1 MRSDL
6 TPQIL
11 IKTLN
16 KLGHSVFESDSK
28 PFNLNIVAIR
38 EDNPTPNKF
47 NDLLCV
53 FWKYKGKWS
62 MVQWECT
69 TLAGI
74 PWMSSPLNKKGCAI
88 LKPGQYKGAWR
99 IGMHRGQYKALTQA
113 KPVDVYRDN
122 DKDLEY
128 DMVESSVDNGLF
140 GINWHRA
147 NSKFES
153 VDVNKFSAGCI
164 VTANPHEYDMFIK
177 ICDEAAEVW
186 GNSFTGTLIKESDI
200 Q

>member
-1 MRSDL
+1 MTFYVYSGS
-6 TPQIL
+6 T
-11 IKTLN
+11 KES
-16 KLGHSVFESDSK
+16 GVWFSGSV
-28 PFNLNIVAIR
+28 
-38 EDNPTPNKF
+38 
-47 NDLLCV
+47 LLLL
-53 FWKYKGKWS
+53 
-62 MVQWECT
+62 E
-69 TLAGI
+69 
-74 PWMSSPLNKKGCAI
+74 
-88 LKPGQYKGAWR
+88 
-99 IGMHRGQYKALTQA
+99 TQA

>member
-16 KLGHSVFESDSK
+16 KLGHAVFETDSK
-28 PFNLNIVAIR
+28 PYNLNIVAIR
-38 EDNPTPNKF
+38 ADKPTPNDF
-47 NDLLCV
+47 NDLFCV
-53 FWKYKGKWS
+53 FWKYKGRWS
-62 MVQWECT
+62 MIQWEGT

-74 PWMSSPLNKKGCAI
+74 PWMKTPLNEKGCAI
-88 LKPGQYKGAWR
+88 LKPGQYRGAWK
-99 IGMHRGQYKALTQA
+99 IGMHRGSYKALVQA

-122 DKDLEY
+122 DKDVEY
-128 DMVESSVDNGLF
+128 DMIEETVDTGMF

-147 NSKFES
+147 NSKHES
-153 VDVNKFSAGCI
+153 QDVNKFSAGCQ
-164 VTANPHEYDMFIK
+164 VTSNPHEYDVFIK
-177 ICDEAAEVW
+177 LCDEAVEVW

>member
-69 TLAGI
+69 TLAGN
-74 PWMSSPLNKKGCAI
+74 SS
-88 LKPGQYKGAWR
+88 
-99 IGMHRGQYKALTQA
+99 
-113 KPVDVYRDN
+113 
-122 DKDLEY
+122 
-128 DMVESSVDNGLF
+128 
-140 GINWHRA
+140 
-147 NSKFES
+147 
-153 VDVNKFSAGCI
+153 
-164 VTANPHEYDMFIK
+164 
-177 ICDEAAEVW
+177 
-186 GNSFTGTLIKESDI
+186 
-200 Q
+200 